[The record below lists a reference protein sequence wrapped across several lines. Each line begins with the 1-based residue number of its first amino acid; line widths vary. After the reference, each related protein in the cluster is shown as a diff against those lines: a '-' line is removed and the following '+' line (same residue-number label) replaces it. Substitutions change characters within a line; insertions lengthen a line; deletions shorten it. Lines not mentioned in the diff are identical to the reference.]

1 MEGHAGVYATMGTG
15 AVYASST
22 KSKIN
27 TVSSTETEV
36 MPVGEKLPKYLWLR
50 NFVVE

>member
-1 MEGHAGVYATMGTG
+1 MMGTG

-27 TVSSTETEV
+27 TVSSTETDV
-36 MPVGEKLPKYLWLR
+36 ISVGEKIPKHLWYG
-50 NFVVE
+50 NFAVEQSDEPI